1 MAFGI
6 VDGAAR
12 DTLLQRLDELG
23 LKARV
28 ELVLTAAAA
37 NGDEAV
43 SAPATHRVL
52 ASVSA
57 DGNVEALDPGER
69 GEIERWS
76 MSLDPATDV
85 QGYSVWLAVEAFKL
99 PVREKVTNPRALK
112 LPERIGVLTT
122 RSFTPAREEFSGPDE
137 GE

>member
-1 MAFGI
+1 
-6 VDGAAR
+6 
-12 DTLLQRLDELG
+12 
-23 LKARV
+23 
-28 ELVLTAAAA
+28 
-37 NGDEAV
+37 
-43 SAPATHRVL
+43 
-52 ASVSA
+52 
-57 DGNVEALDPGER
+57 
-69 GEIERWS
+69 